1 MGQVRR
7 GTAKKKFNF
16 FPVFSF
22 ILLFPPLLKDVT
34 VARPLLTAM
43 LRFEFVFGVKFI
55 VVRRLAQIV
64 ASGRNSLAR

>member
-7 GTAKKKFNF
+7 GTAKKNSIF
-16 FPVFSF
+16 FRFS
-22 ILLFPPLLKDVT
+22 LLFYFFPPLLKDVT

-43 LRFEFVFGVKFI
+43 LRFQFVFGVKFI

-64 ASGRNSLAR
+64 ASGRSSLAR